1 MAFVVTSD
9 RLRQLAAFRADRG
22 CAISLYLGFS
32 PMTGA
37 TIPDAVTKV
46 NSLLD
51 EAQKSAFATREG
63 LGHAQKAGLQKDFAR
78 IRDFLGNDF
87 NRGGVHGVAVFADH
101 LDGLWDVVTV
111 HETVPDRVSVGPDL
125 HIAPLV
131 PLLGRGDGV
140 IVALVDRE
148 RGVLLAL
155 DGGRLEELA
164 NLTEEQPGRHD
175 QGGWSQSRY
184 QRHIEELVSEHLRAV
199 ADDLDAR
206 VRVGEAKHVVVVGPE
221 EARGEFRELL
231 SQETRDALIGA
242 TSGEGHATTQEL
254 LQLAMPFV
262 EQARLAEETELLERW
277 QEEAGREGRA
287 ASGWAETLAAASD
300 GRVDV
305 LLFQQG
311 TTRPAY
317 QCPSCG
323 RVQLDGGDCPLD
335 GTPLERREDGV
346 DLAVRQTLVH
356 GGTVRALARE
366 RRELGPVE
374 GIAALLRY

>member
-63 LGHAQKAGLQKDFAR
+63 LGHAQKAGLQKDFER
-78 IRDFLGNDF
+78 IRDFLGNNF
-87 NRGGVHGVAVFADH
+87 NRGGVHGVAV
-101 LDGLWDVVTV
+101 V
-111 HETVPDRVSVGPDL
+111 PDL

>member
-125 HIAPLV
+125 H
-131 PLLGRGDGV
+131 
-140 IVALVDRE
+140 
-148 RGVLLAL
+148 
-155 DGGRLEELA
+155 
-164 NLTEEQPGRHD
+164 
-175 QGGWSQSRY
+175 
-184 QRHIEELVSEHLRAV
+184 
-199 ADDLDAR
+199 AR